1 MKKTSPGRAGL
12 CGWCVC
18 AARGVRRSVAVPDEQ
33 HDHRDR
39 DDDDRGRSTVLA
51 VLAPAD
57 RTVVLRGDGAADDVR
72 GCADR
77 GRAAADVG
85 THGQCPCQ
93 RGEVEA
99 FDHGEVLDDWDHGRC
114 ERDVVDE
121 RTGDRGYPEDDRD
134 GDQQVA
140 AADLRNEVRDEFE
153 DACLLEAAD
162 DDKEA
167 DEEQQGLVVHASH
180 DVLERLRV
188 DDRGDDGDADT
199 DGGNGEAGLCVGDEQ
214 DDCDR
219 EDDDAGEEV
228 ALALDDFIRFRILEQ
243 GRVFDFAADL
253 LVHDDV
259 EVDQR
264 EDKTDACDR
273 TGVGDEV
280 AERVVQRGAD
290 DDVRRVTAHG
300 GRAAEVGAE
309 DFCDDHRT
317 RIEPQ
322 ESGQLDGGAGQ
333 EQDDRDAVDEHRQRR
348 GQGHECDE
356 DLDRVVFDGL
366 GEGQA
371 EPFEEACVSHAFDH
385 DHHATDEQDRG
396 PVDAARF
403 FGGFVCRIPE

>member
-1 MKKTSPGRAGL
+1 M
-12 CGWCVC
+12 
-18 AARGVRRSVAVPDEQ
+18 
-33 HDHRDR
+33 
-39 DDDDRGRSTVLA
+39 
-51 VLAPAD
+51 
-57 RTVVLRGDGAADDVR
+57 
-72 GCADR
+72 
-77 GRAAADVG
+77 
-85 THGQCPCQ
+85 
-93 RGEVEA
+93 
-99 FDHGEVLDDWDHGRC
+99 
-114 ERDVVDE
+114 
-121 RTGDRGYPEDDRD
+121 
-134 GDQQVA
+134 
-140 AADLRNEVRDEFE
+140 
-153 DACLLEAAD
+153 
-162 DDKEA
+162 
-167 DEEQQGLVVHASH
+167 
-180 DVLERLRV
+180 
-188 DDRGDDGDADT
+188 
-199 DGGNGEAGLCVGDEQ
+199 GDEQ

-280 AERVVQRGAD
+280 AERVVQRGTD

-300 GRAAEVGAE
+300 GRATEVGAE
-309 DFCDDHRT
+309 DFCNDHRA

-348 GQGHECDE
+348 GQCHECDE

-371 EPFEEACVSHAFDH
+371 EPFEEACMSHAFDH
-385 DHHATDEQDRG
+385 DHHTADEQDRS
-396 PVDAARF
+396 PVDTARF
-403 FGGFVCRIPE
+403 FGGFVCRIPERRMENVLECQCVNDRLRAAHADAEDENDHQKTGAEGDQVPRDLLHDDHHEHDDEDTDCEDLRNQSVLLRMISNGCLSLMCESESHSNLPGCLCGHRCFAKKHKDAHKL